1 MDQQAD
7 PSPDKGTP
15 ERRPARRRQPDRPR
29 PEPVHDVPQARPVSL
44 AHPVVAGYNG
54 SASARNALAYAA
66 GMARRLGRP
75 LLMVYVT
82 SPGVYCEPLT
92 GQVVG
97 LLRDADSLE
106 RWLLTELDQAAD
118 ASELEVHVR
127 TRRGSPARELAAIA
141 AEFSADALVIGAPR
155 HFWHHLIGSVP
166 SWLARNARCPVIVV
180 PLPPGNATSTVKP
193 PSTPEDPL
201 ATKIPRN
208 RGHVGTQRCI
218 PSGQPPFSQRCTE
231 FRWDEPRKTDDYPT
245 DSRYTFRRG
254 NRIRPWA
261 SPKSIT
267 IGRTPSRTLGATRLG
282 ASPSGTTVQVLS
294 VRFRSTTRP
303 GRPGCGSTTAQAFW

>member
-1 MDQQAD
+1 MRPD
-7 PSPDKGTP
+7 PIQ
-15 ERRPARRRQPDRPR
+15 RAAQPR
-29 PEPVHDVPQARPVSL
+29 PISL
-44 AHPVVAGYNG
+44 AHPVIAGYNG

-75 LLMVYVT
+75 LLVVYVT

-127 TRRGSPARELAAIA
+127 TRRGSPARELACIA

-155 HFWHHLIGSVP
+155 HFWHHVIGSVP

-180 PLPPGNATSTVKP
+180 PLSSGSVQQDDRCQPWHRRQRGGTRADPKGLDRERGEPPGGR
-193 PSTPEDPL
+193 D
-201 ATKIPRN
+201 
-208 RGHVGTQRCI
+208 
-218 PSGQPPFSQRCTE
+218 
-231 FRWDEPRKTDDYPT
+231 
-245 DSRYTFRRG
+245 RRG
-254 NRIRPWA
+254 GRLGLDA
-261 SPKSIT
+261 A
-267 IGRTPSRTLGATRLG
+267 IGRQHQDQVVKYEVGAQAAGFLWPVRPARRSSAG
-282 ASPSGTTVQVLS
+282 RARGPRRSPS
-294 VRFRSTTRP
+294 P
-303 GRPGCGSTTAQAFW
+303 WGRPA